1 MLGSH
6 VGFLHLSQEFVLS
19 VLVSRVSTKLQ
30 HLDSF
35 FNTSKSFLSIVT
47 KKKISEGVLSLIFRC
62 NGMEWQSPTQ
72 VKKLVLLI
80 LLEIIVQDYIYL
92 HIY

>member
-1 MLGSH
+1 MFYYMMYR
-6 VGFLHLSQEFVLS
+6 VSQEFVLS

-47 KKKISEGVLSLIFRC
+47 KKKISKGVLSLIFRC
-62 NGMEWQSPTQ
+62 NGTELQSPAQ